1 MMIDK
6 LKASINWH
14 LESKVGN
21 GFAFLLYY
29 ALVIAY
35 AIYIKADFLSVASA
49 LFAGLGVQTGQRTY
63 TKVTL
68 TKAEL
73 DCDVKPAVDPKEP
86 A

>member
-1 MMIDK
+1 MITK
-6 LKASINWH
+6 LKALVNWL

-21 GFAFLLYY
+21 GFAFLLYM
-29 ALVIAY
+29 AMCFSLGLIL
-35 AIYIKADFLSVASA
+35 KAAFLEIASA

-73 DCDVKPAVDPKEP
+73 NCDTTPAVDPKEP

>member
-1 MMIDK
+1 MVAKI
-6 LKASINWH
+6 KAAINWV

-21 GFAFLLYY
+21 GFAFLLYMAMCF
-29 ALVIAY
+29 ALGLILKANYIEIA
-35 AIYIKADFLSVASA
+35 SS

-73 DCDVKPAVDPKEP
+73 NCSATPATSPKEP

>member
-1 MMIDK
+1 MIDK
-6 LKASINWH
+6 LKAIINWL

-21 GFAFLLYY
+21 GFAFILYMVMCF
-29 ALVIAY
+29 ALGLILKANFEVIA
-35 AIYIKADFLSVASA
+35 AS

-73 DCDVKPAVDPKEP
+73 NCSATPATSPKEP

>member
-1 MMIDK
+1 MIDK
-6 LKASINWH
+6 LKAAINWL

-21 GFAFLLYY
+21 GFAFLLYMVMCF
-29 ALVIAY
+29 ALGLILHA
-35 AIYIKADFLSVASA
+35 AFLEIASA
-49 LFAGLGVQTGQRTY
+49 LFAGLGVQTSQRTY

-73 DCDVKPAVDPKEP
+73 GCNVEPTVDTKEP